1 MWHAYL
7 DKGFTQLVINSVC
20 NYSFGYDKLKL
31 KNLKYQIRISFKCY
45 KIVHSAW
52 YITIIIIELCASL
65 VSEVE
70 WTTLWCRRELRESV
84 ALTGRDDVAD
94 DGVRS
99 GVWVGRR
106 ERVK

>member
-1 MWHAYL
+1 M
-7 DKGFTQLVINSVC
+7 
-20 NYSFGYDKLKL
+20 
-31 KNLKYQIRISFKCY
+31 
-45 KIVHSAW
+45 
-52 YITIIIIELCASL
+52 

-70 WTTLWCRRELRESV
+70 WTKLWCRRELRESV

>member
-1 MWHAYL
+1 M
-7 DKGFTQLVINSVC
+7 
-20 NYSFGYDKLKL
+20 
-31 KNLKYQIRISFKCY
+31 
-45 KIVHSAW
+45 
-52 YITIIIIELCASL
+52 

-84 ALTGRDDVAD
+84 TLTGRDDVAD